1 MVVFQP
7 IGEIDMKIYV
17 DHNLTLERLK
27 LAYEEAERLNLNV
40 CKIISFEANAD
51 RVKILFDVDKVELE
65 NNCYKNLFLSVD
77 IANTTF
83 YQYIRSDFVF
93 EFIMVN

>member
-1 MVVFQP
+1 MVVLQP

-65 NNCYKNLFLSVD
+65 NNVYKHLFREH
-77 IANTTF
+77 IIGNTTF
-83 YQYIRSDFVF
+83 YNYIRTNFVF